1 MYIPTLFF
9 IQAYALVYFKRGK
22 YTALTPAGPAKTIP
36 RLYYDNVERYFI
48 QCGRASA
55 ASSRGFKGAATQN
68 ILSIFERGKIYTVYY
83 APPDK
88 QNLKLYIFQLF
99 SRATGSCKVSK
110 NSKVI

>member
-55 ASSRGFKGAATQN
+55 ASSRGFQGAATQN
-68 ILSIFERGKIYTVYY
+68 ILSIFERGKIYTVYFRGEV
-83 APPDK
+83 P
-88 QNLKLYIFQLF
+88 Q
-99 SRATGSCKVSK
+99 
-110 NSKVI
+110 